1 MGETA
6 SVRGVR
12 GRSSLVGVGGSLPVS
27 SVSLCCACPFGLK
40 RKSSVT
46 RSRQVVISLHS
57 FPSLKASREMFL
69 ENTLSFI
76 LNFLHSS

>member
-40 RKSSVT
+40 
-46 RSRQVVISLHS
+46 
-57 FPSLKASREMFL
+57 
-69 ENTLSFI
+69 
-76 LNFLHSS
+76 